1 MPSVDSTPELI
12 VEDGAA
18 WQRWLDEHHT
28 TSAGV
33 VLVLAKKG
41 VTEPTSLGRD
51 EALELALAYGWIDG
65 RTGKRDDSTWTVRFT
80 RRPYHRRDAGA
91 TRLI

>member
-1 MPSVDSTPELI
+1 M
-12 VEDGAA
+12 
-18 WQRWLDEHHT
+18 
-28 TSAGV
+28 
-33 VLVLAKKG
+33 LAKKG

-80 RRPYHRRDAGA
+80 RRRPRSQWSKRNVDIVE
-91 TRLI
+91 RLIADGRMRAAGLAQVEQAGLDRGA